1 MFYQMNRA
9 KSTGTAKS
17 KKAYIEIRNHI
28 LRFKIDPSEPLSE
41 VKLASL
47 LGMSRTPI
55 REALR
60 RLESEGII
68 VTYGKRGSF
77 VNIPTLKE
85 IRDIFEVR
93 MFLEA
98 AAAKLAAKEID
109 LSRLEEFE
117 DLFTDFRAGKGKGD
131 FVDLGRKFHFF
142 IIDSS
147 GNKVLKE
154 ILDNIYTKLDII
166 RLFSYSFRRK
176 EAVEEHLKIV
186 RALGKRD
193 EDLSYAAMQ
202 NHLRNAFNTLT
213 NIL

>member
-1 MFYQMNRA
+1 MNQKKNNHSA
-9 KSTGTAKS
+9 KSEI
-17 KKAYIEIRNHI
+17 AYSEIKNQI
-28 LRFKIDPSEPLSE
+28 LTLSIGRSEPLSE

-47 LGMSRTPI
+47 LNMSRTPI

-68 VTYGKRGSF
+68 TTYGKRGSF

-85 IRDIFEVR
+85 IKDIFEVR

-98 AAAKLAAKEID
+98 AAAKLATRGID
-109 LSRLEEFE
+109 LERLEEFE
-117 DLFTDFRAGKGKGD
+117 NVFREFQEGKGKGD
-131 FVDLGRKFHFF
+131 FVELGREFHFF
-142 IIDSS
+142 LIKSA
-147 GNKVLKE
+147 GNQVLKE
-154 ILDNIYTKLDII
+154 VLDNLYTKLDII

-176 EAVEEHLKIV
+176 EAVEEHLEIV
-186 RALGKRD
+186 KALKEGD
-193 EDLSYAAMQ
+193 EELRYAAMH